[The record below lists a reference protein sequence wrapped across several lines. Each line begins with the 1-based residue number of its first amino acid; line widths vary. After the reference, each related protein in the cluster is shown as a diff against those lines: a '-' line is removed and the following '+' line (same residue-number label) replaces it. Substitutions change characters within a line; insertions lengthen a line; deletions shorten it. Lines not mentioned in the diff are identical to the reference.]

1 MIDMAGPTRRQT
13 VVNQN
18 STTDF
23 CRELDAAR
31 SKLRWARLLDTLVEI
46 REAAIRDG
54 YEPTASPGAQG
65 LIRGLCRRPV
75 SLTCLD
81 GSVLIV
87 DADRYTRLGSMA

>member
-1 MIDMAGPTRRQT
+1 MQG
-13 VVNQN
+13 NQN

-46 REAAIRDG
+46 REAAIRAG
-54 YEPTASPGAQG
+54 YEPTASPEAQG

-75 SLTCLD
+75 SLHCLD
-81 GSVLIV
+81 GSILIV
-87 DADRYTRLGSMA
+87 DAARYMKLANLP